1 MSMGK
6 LTRRQI
12 EEFRRRVGSV
22 LNFFFRCKRRLES
35 LGFKDSDKVFKGVTD
50 VHRALHA
57 LHFELWES
65 GSYSTKKRDEEL
77 PPPSDRDF

>member
-1 MSMGK
+1 M
-6 LTRRQI
+6 L
-12 EEFRRRVGSV
+12 EF
-22 LNFFFRCKRRLES
+22 FYRCKRRLEA
-35 LGFKDSDKVFKGVTD
+35 LRFTESDKIFKAVND

-65 GSYSTKKRDEEL
+65 RVYSRQKRDEEL